1 MSLQKIYMSR
11 ILVMICDDNFYGWDE
26 LLKSPS
32 LGWKAQEA
40 QEGHNLCIEARKRGN
55 GVPYF

>member
-26 LLKSPS
+26 LLKGPS
-32 LGWKAQEA
+32 LGCKAQVA
-40 QEGHNLCIEARKRGN
+40 KDGHKPCIEARKRG
-55 GVPYF
+55 